1 MTHEGLVYTA
11 WSDTLAAVEDYRK
24 SIDTVSD
31 IEYEN
36 GRRDAACDI
45 LQIMQDNINRVL
57 GKEGNA

>member
-11 WSDTLAAVEDYRK
+11 WSQTVAAVNDYRK
-24 SIDTVSD
+24 SIDTISD

-36 GRRDAACDI
+36 GRADAANDI

>member
-11 WSDTLAAVEDYRK
+11 WSQTVAAVNDYRK

-36 GRRDAACDI
+36 GRADAANDI